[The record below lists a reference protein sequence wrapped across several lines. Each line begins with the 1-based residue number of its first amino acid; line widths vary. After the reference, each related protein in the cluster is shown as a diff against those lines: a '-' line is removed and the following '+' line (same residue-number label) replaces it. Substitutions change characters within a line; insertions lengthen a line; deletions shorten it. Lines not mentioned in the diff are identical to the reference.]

1 MDVKLMPELMPNFK
15 DLKLSTATVCTR
27 PIDAIRLDL
36 LAVAKSISVTALT
49 LVNGEYTAYSPSVCK
64 EIEKDTRI
72 PKKVVINTKGL
83 SEFDIISVEFK
94 DYKKGI
100 FKKDKVKYMKNQ
112 LTLVIFTNKLINVKI
127 FNTGVMEFTGVKE
140 LDHCTKIHNY
150 IMGKLGNGIPNFVG
164 ILGGEVTQIETYMF
178 KYDFKVGSRIHRTS
192 LRKYLESTELDKK
205 RWHVTSDENI
215 STSSTTFS
223 YPNKDGNLEDLK
235 KKKKNRNTFVV
246 FSTGSVI
253 FFSKNAVEAERAYT
267 AFKELII
274 GYTKYTNSLVVI

>member
-1 MDVKLMPELMPNFK
+1 
-15 DLKLSTATVCTR
+15 
-27 PIDAIRLDL
+27 
-36 LAVAKSISVTALT
+36 
-49 LVNGEYTAYSPSVCK
+49 LVNGEYVVYTITESVIAESK
-64 EIEKDTRI
+64 L
-72 PKKVVINTKGL
+72 PKKVVINTTGL
-83 SEFDIISVEFK
+83 KEFDIISVEFK
-94 DYKKGI
+94 DYKKGVL
-100 FKKDKVKYMKNQ
+100 KTNKVKFMKNQ

-150 IMGKLGNGIPNFVG
+150 IMGKLGTEIPNFVG
-164 ILGGEVTQIETYMF
+164 ILGGEVSQIETYMF
-178 KYDFKVGSRIHRTS
+178 KYDFKVGTKIHRTS
-192 LRKYLESTELDKK
+192 LRKYLESTELDQK

-274 GYTKYTNSLVVI
+274 GYTTLLH